1 MSEAD
6 FAVLQRQFAQQIRQP
21 QDNILPEYD
30 QRRMA
35 VYQDLF
41 YNNLEG
47 FLAGCYPVLK
57 EILTGNNRWEV
68 LTRDFMARHACTT
81 PYFLQICEEFLI
93 YLERNDLPLA
103 LPDYSRDLA
112 HWEWMELFA
121 DISVAQD
128 NPAVFNAELPDA
140 VVQITALAWLC
151 QYTYPV
157 HQISAQYAEPQPAD
171 TYLLVHRHADKVS
184 FVVLNPLSALLFQA
198 LQQNSQ
204 QQSCSQILRNIAEQT
219 GLDAERVING
229 GLQILD
235 QWKAVGIVL
244 GSY

>member
-6 FAVLQRQFAQQIRQP
+6 FAVLQRQFARQIRQP
-21 QDNILPEYD
+21 QENILPDYD

-57 EILTGNNRWEV
+57 EILTVNNRWEM

-81 PYFLQICEEFLI
+81 PYFLQICEEFLV
-93 YLERNDLPLA
+93 YLERNDLPLS
-103 LPDYSRDLA
+103 LPDYSHDLA

-121 DISVAQD
+121 DIFVAEDSQT
-128 NPAVFNAELPDA
+128 AFNVALPDA
-140 VVQITALAWLC
+140 VIRITELAWLC
-151 QYTYPV
+151 QYAYPV
-157 HQISAQYAEPQPAD
+157 HQISAQHAAPQPAD
-171 TYLLVHRHADKVS
+171 TYLLVHRHADKVG
-184 FVVLNPLSALLFQA
+184 FMVLNPLSALLFQA
-198 LQQNSQ
+198 LQQNPQ
-204 QQSCSQILRNIAEQT
+204 QQTCRQILLNLAEQT
-219 GLDAERVING
+219 GLDAESVING

-235 QWKAVGIVL
+235 QWKSAGILL